1 MSCRLYP
8 PIYEGLIL
16 DHVFKEGSILAR
28 LYLEESTTHTGQ
40 QDNGVT
46 YGPTNGVFCLVL
58 STFTAKLDRR
68 SHLGSSISYVLFSII
83 GRTLKAAPRLS
94 DIQYKA

>member
-1 MSCRLYP
+1 MRLLVGTNSFTCVYVKVMMSCRLYP
-8 PIYEGLIL
+8 PIHEGLIL

-46 YGPTNGVFCLVL
+46 YGPTNGVFVSYYPL
-58 STFTAKLDRR
+58 SPQNLIEDLILAQALATFSFL
-68 SHLGSSISYVLFSII
+68 
-83 GRTLKAAPRLS
+83 
-94 DIQYKA
+94 